1 MCVEDRHR
9 QTPATP
15 LGAKMMGG
23 RMTAFAVNVS
33 VLTVQ
38 GNRTSKPAAVHNTF
52 AAHVYLHCESIK

>member
-1 MCVEDRHR
+1 MCIEDRHR

-38 GNRTSKPAAVHNTF
+38 GNRT
-52 AAHVYLHCESIK
+52 